1 MRTMRTMVPAD
12 VVGVAVG
19 IGVGVGGT
27 AAAAAAV
34 RSLGRA

>member
-1 MRTMRTMVPAD
+1 MRTMRTMGPAD